1 MQAYLGY
8 HEGYRNQHRTQSLRD
23 PDFNSFRDIPRMEIV
38 GSEGSSIFNVGGGG
52 WGRNFFTVLP
62 EAIPFS
68 FTPVACEGFSFSTSP
83 PTFSNL
89 FFWGGGMVIIAILT
103 GVR

>member
-1 MQAYLGY
+1 MKDTAINIG
-8 HEGYRNQHRTQSLRD
+8 HSL
-23 PDFNSFRDIPRMEIV
+23 FEILISIPSGIYPEWRLLAQRAVQFLMW
-38 GSEGSSIFNVGGGG
+38 GGGG